1 MMTLFERYFN
11 LLGKIILLILSIFA
25 TAFLLLIGLKFL
37 MQGLD
42 YIPWFTYGYM
52 CVMLLIPPVFF
63 STVFIIFWK
72 RTGQYPVKIIRII
85 SYAIFLFFLIGW
97 ATVLITDLVVFFKNN
112 FGDIVKYNGYNLLYL
127 SATILFIFIT
137 GIIQALGMPKEVDWM
152 EKHKMMSE

>member
-1 MMTLFERYFN
+1 MMQAFERYFN
-11 LLGKIILLILSIFA
+11 LLGKIVLLIISIFA

-72 RTGQYPVKIIRII
+72 RTSSYPGKVIRII
-85 SYAIFLFFLIGW
+85 SYAIFLFFILGW
-97 ATVLITDLVVFFKNN
+97 STVLVTDLVVFFKNN

-127 SATILFIFIT
+127 SATIFMIFIT
-137 GIIQALGMPKEVDWM
+137 GIIQALGMPKEIDWM
-152 EKHKMMSE
+152 EKHRMGSE